1 MLISA
6 LKRVFSKFSYTLLA
20 FTVGWFIFSISVFAP
35 NLKLI
40 SKVFKSQAISVA
52 RKINFVLDLYG
63 GLDTSISVF
72 SAITI
77 ITVAVLFGINIA
89 MLVYMLKRNSA
100 VSAPKRQGKSIF
112 STFVATIVGVLGIGC
127 AACGSL
133 ILTPLITALGATWI
147 LTALPFGGRE
157 FSLVAIILILISI
170 YSLCK
175 KINDPLICPV
185 E

>member
-89 MLVYMLKRNSA
+89 MLDR
-100 VSAPKRQGKSIF
+100 KS
-112 STFVATIVGVLGIGC
+112 VV
-127 AACGSL
+127 
-133 ILTPLITALGATWI
+133 
-147 LTALPFGGRE
+147 
-157 FSLVAIILILISI
+157 
-170 YSLCK
+170 
-175 KINDPLICPV
+175 
-185 E
+185 